1 MNLFSEGDE
10 RRKEW
15 RYTGCSV
22 ACQILQ
28 GQEKIIDMFTGLIE
42 DLGFKYG
49 NGYKNYTDTIPVK
62 IIDPNGIVTTRD
74 GQEIKKINRSVLC

>member
-1 MNLFSEGDE
+1 MILNTIYQKKSQIITNVMNLFPEGDE

-28 GQEKIIDMFTGLIE
+28 GQEKSIDMFTGLIE

-62 IIDPNGIVTTRD
+62 IIDPN
-74 GQEIKKINRSVLC
+74 